1 MTISRFARRP
11 LVALLFAVSLTAC
24 GSSTSSPAVD
34 PALVQQRLDQFV
46 ASVSKPTPGS
56 DFKATVDG
64 KATVETKDD
73 GTVIGTL
80 PRMNF
85 VGDDGATAVIDP
97 IVMKFAPG
105 GEGKV
110 NIEATLPSNFQVKD
124 KAGKVQGELRIGS
137 QTLKGV
143 WVEKIQTIDDAD
155 FRLSNITI
163 TSPEEAGVGK
173 IDQIALTGKFESK
186 GSGLYDGRYDAAIT
200 GFNVDDPKEKS
211 VVKMGKLAVVATM
224 TGAKLEEW
232 ATAAKQAGY
241 TLANPEIFKAWT
253 GGPIDPKMIAF
264 LKRMPDYMG
273 EVKYVYSAEN
283 IEATT
288 EGKPVFSMKNASF
301 GMGVGPDGGNM
312 TKVTMTM
319 GLGGMAA
326 GGEEPL
332 LPPEADV
339 QDATIEVEATG
350 VPGRKL
356 WEIYMDALPG
366 LQAEAAKMASETAGG
381 ESATTAG
388 TAALEQVGAELSG
401 KFLEVLSA
409 ARLQLALNK
418 LNLTTPTA
426 KMTGKGTAS
435 YLPAEALMPEGRV
448 SLRFSGI
455 DALAK
460 ALQARGAQ
468 DEASGQLMGAIAGIR
483 AMGKPDPASPK
494 DDRAYIIDIVFT
506 KDGKITANG
515 QDVMGGP

>member
-1 MTISRFARRP
+1 MTTSRFARRP
-11 LVALLFAVSLTAC
+11 FVALLFAVSLTAC
-24 GSSTSSPAVD
+24 GSSTSTPAVD
-34 PALVQQRLDQFV
+34 PAQVQQRLDQFV

-56 DFKATVDG
+56 EFKTTVEG

-73 GTVIGTL
+73 GTVVGTL

-85 VGDDGATAVIDP
+85 IGDDGNTAVLDP
-97 IVMKFAPG
+97 IVVRFAPG
-105 GEGKV
+105 GEGRV
-110 NIEATLPSNFQVKD
+110 NIDATLPSAMQVKD
-124 KAGKVQGELRIGS
+124 KAGKVQGEVRIGS

-143 WVEKIQTIDDAD
+143 WVDKLQTIDDAD

-163 TSPEEAGVGK
+163 SSPTEAGTGK
-173 IDQIALTGKFESK
+173 IDQISLTGKFASK
-186 GSGLYDGRYDAAIT
+186 GSGLYDGRYDMAIT

-241 TLANPEIFKAWT
+241 TLSNPEIFKAWT

-283 IEATT
+283 VEATT
-288 EGKPVFSMKNASF
+288 EGKPVFAMKSASF
-301 GMGVGPDGGNM
+301 GMGVGPDSANM
-312 TKVTMTM
+312 TKVVMTM
-319 GLGGMAA
+319 GLGGVAA

-339 QDATIEVEATG
+339 QDATVEIEATG

-366 LQAEAAKMASETAGG
+366 LQAEAAKVAASGQDAATA
-381 ESATTAG
+381 S

-401 KFLEVLSA
+401 QFLQVLSA

-426 KMTGKGTAS
+426 KMTGKGAAT

-468 DEASGQLMGAIAGIR
+468 DETSAQLMGAIAGIR

-506 KDGKITANG
+506 KDGKIMANG
-515 QDVMGGP
+515 QDVMGGGP

>member
-1 MTISRFARRP
+1 MTSSRFARRP
-11 LVALLFAVSLTAC
+11 FVALLFAVSLTAC
-24 GSSTSSPAVD
+24 GSSTSTPAVD
-34 PALVQQRLDQFV
+34 PAQLQQRLDQFV
-46 ASVSKPTPGS
+46 ASISKPTPGS
-56 DFKATVDG
+56 EFKATVEG

-73 GTVIGTL
+73 GTVVGTL

-85 VGDDGATAVIDP
+85 VGNDGNTAVLDP
-97 IVMKFAPG
+97 VVMRFAPG
-105 GEGKV
+105 GEGRI
-110 NIEATLPSNFQVKD
+110 NIDATLPSAFQVKD
-124 KAGKVQGELRIGS
+124 KAGKVQGEMRIGS

-143 WVEKIQTIDDAD
+143 WVEKLQTIDEAD

-163 TSPEEAGVGK
+163 RSPEEAGVGK
-173 IDQIALTGKFESK
+173 IDQISLTGKFDAK

-211 VVKMGKLAVVATM
+211 VVKMGKLAVIATM
-224 TGAKLEEW
+224 TGAKLEDW
-232 ATAAKQAGY
+232 AAAAKEAGY
-241 TLANPEIFKAWT
+241 TLSNPEIFKAWT

-273 EVKYVYSAEN
+273 EIKYAYSAEN

-288 EGKPVFSMKNASF
+288 EGKPVFAMKNASF
-301 GMGVGPDGGNM
+301 GMGVGPDGSNQ

-319 GLGGMAA
+319 GLGGVAT

-339 QDATIEVEATG
+339 QDATVEIEASG

-366 LQAEAAKMASETAGG
+366 LQAEAAKVASSGQDAATA
-381 ESATTAG
+381 S

-401 KFLEVLSA
+401 KFLAVLSA

-426 KMTGKGTAS
+426 KMTGKGAAT

-460 ALQARGAQ
+460 ALQARGAR
-468 DEASGQLMGAIAGIR
+468 DETSEQLMGAIAGIR

-506 KDGKITANG
+506 KDGKIMANG